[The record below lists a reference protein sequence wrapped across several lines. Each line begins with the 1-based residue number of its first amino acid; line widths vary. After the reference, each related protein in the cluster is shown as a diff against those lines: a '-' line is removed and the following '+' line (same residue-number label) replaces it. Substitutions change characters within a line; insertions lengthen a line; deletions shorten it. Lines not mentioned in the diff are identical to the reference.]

1 MADSAAEL
9 SSFLEKSIDSPELQ
23 ERLEAAR
30 DLHGVISIANDAGY
44 SIDANEFGKN
54 ESEDSELTVEQLE
67 NVSGGWQLKAL
78 AFIASNGPKAAKFY
92 KDLYENVSQ
101 GDDLGPAIVKAGK
114 AQALQSA
121 TKNPILANLGL
132 RISP

>member
-1 MADSAAEL
+1 MMADSAAEL
-9 SSFLEKSIDSPELQ
+9 SSFLEKSIDSTELQ

-92 KDLYENVSQ
+92 KDLYDNVSN

-114 AQALQSA
+114 SSGT
-121 TKNPILANLGL
+121 TKCHEEPDFGEFGPPN
-132 RISP
+132 